1 MSNIEKRSALFL
13 VLILVVPSLAITVAM
28 PLGKAQSGTNFSG
41 VINSDTS
48 WTNSNSPYN
57 LTGNVLVNNGVTLTI
72 EPGAT
77 VNLNSY
83 YLMVN
88 GTLFAKGTSV
98 NKINFNGGSINYPT
112 GITLTVYSSSWN
124 KQTNSGSIIEN
135 TVSDS
140 AFSVSCSAKI
150 GNNNLSKG
158 RLGVQSASPNISG
171 NIIGRVG
178 VQAGSPIISNNT
190 INGEIDVGSGS
201 PTITNNTITIS
212 PSHNDGGFNFGMG
225 TNYQNYGINL
235 YGDNNAYIS
244 DNVIST
250 NVDHAGVLVAAG
262 TPTIQRNVISNSY
275 GYGAMPIYHQA
286 ALEIDKGSNAL
297 IQNNT
302 IIDSPLGVACY
313 SATFT
318 LIYNNI
324 QGNSYNVYLFSGET
338 SNVNA
343 SNNWWGTSD
352 PEAINQAIYDFK
364 NDFTLGTVD
373 FVPFLTSPNPLAP
386 IYTPITLPSPTPS
399 SSASPSP
406 THAVP
411 EFPVLTTPILLIA
424 ILMVAGLLVYFK
436 KKRNHSLIKKV

>member
-1 MSNIEKRSALFL
+1 MGNIDRRSALFI

-28 PLGKAQSGTNFSG
+28 PLGKAQSGTNLSG
-41 VINSDTS
+41 VITSDTS

-112 GITLTVYSSSWN
+112 GITLTASSSGWN
-124 KQTNSGSIIEN
+124 EQTNTGSIIEN
-135 TVSDS
+135 TVSNS
-140 AFSVSCSAKI
+140 SFSVSCSAKI
-150 GNNNLSKG
+150 DNNALSTG
-158 RLGVQSASPNISG
+158 SLAIQSASPTISG

-178 VQAGSPIISNNT
+178 VQESSPIISNNT
-190 INGEIDVGSGS
+190 IKGEISIGSGS
-201 PTITNNTITIS
+201 PKITNNTITIS
-212 PSHNDGGFNFGMG
+212 PSHGGEGFNFGMG

-235 YGDNNAYIS
+235 FGENNAYIS

-275 GYGAMPIYHQA
+275 GYGATPIYHQA

-297 IQNNT
+297 VQNNT
-302 IIDSPLGVACY
+302 IIDSPLGIACY

-324 QGNSYNVYLFSGET
+324 QGNSYNFYLFSGET

-343 SNNWWGTSD
+343 ANNWWGTSD
-352 PEAINQAIYDFK
+352 PQAINQTIYDFK

-373 FVPFLTSPNPLAP
+373 FVPFLTSPNPQAQ
-386 IYTPITLPSPTPS
+386 IYNPVTLPSPTPS
-399 SSASPSP
+399 SSVSPSLTP
-406 THAVP
+406 TVP
-411 EFPVLTTPILLIA
+411 EFRGGTIPVLLIIMA
-424 ILMVAGLLVYFK
+424 VAGLLVYFK
-436 KKRNHSLIKKV
+436 KHK